1 MTRIGRRMAELADI
15 VSAMPGCSKSD
26 ALRRA
31 GLPVRGLGAGRSL
44 SRAIDAG
51 LILVEHERP
60 NLCHLY
66 ASERDRQLWHLRR
79 ELLGQPSPRRAAEI
93 AATVER
99 LRADQVQ
106 SWAS

>member
-1 MTRIGRRMAELADI
+1 MRELADI
-15 VSAMPGCSKSD
+15 VSAMPGCTKSD

-31 GLPVRGLGAGRSL
+31 GLPTRGLGAGRSL

-51 LILVEHERP
+51 LILVEHERV

-79 ELLGQPSPRRAAEI
+79 ELLASPSADRAVEIVHRINAVRRERAA
-93 AATVER
+93 TWV
-99 LRADQVQ
+99 
-106 SWAS
+106 S